1 MSDHIK
7 QFYKLQFNDGSLL
20 KLPDKNSY
28 MKFENHKN
36 KLTRPFIVYADCES
50 TLLPTDHK
58 NKINKHKI
66 NSCCRFFLYAL
77 LIQLEMNC
85 FHLLVIIV

>member
-7 QFYKLQFNDGSLL
+7 QCYKLQFNDGSLL
-20 KLPDKNSY
+20 KLPDANTY
-28 MKFENHKN
+28 MKFEKHKN

-50 TLLPTDHK
+50 TLLPTNHK

-66 NSCCRFFLYAL
+66 NSCCCFLSAL